1 MLTNRPVRSI
11 RRYSGFTLI
20 EILVVLVIAGLIAG
34 VALPRLFAISQ
45 RYERASQRDSLLT
58 EIGNLGYVA
67 YTKGTPIELG
77 GADAGRPAPV
87 TIPPGWRIE
96 SSRAVLYGF
105 NGVCSGGSITLV
117 APDGAR
123 EELKLQAPACRT
135 GANGAAS

>member
-1 MLTNRPVRSI
+1 METRRPCRTGRSQA
-11 RRYSGFTLI
+11 GFTLI

-67 YTKGTPIELG
+67 YTTGKPIALG
-77 GADAGRPAPV
+77 GTDPSQPAPV
-87 TIPPGWRIE
+87 TIPAGWRIE
-96 SSRAVLYGF
+96 VPQAVVYGF
-105 NGVCSGGSITLV
+105 NGVCSGGTVTLV

-135 GANGAAS
+135 GASGAAS